1 MNPRGLVP
9 VDRWLGL
16 RGAVL
21 EPAAMLF
28 VAVERDG
35 KADDCRGCV
44 FRHQMA
50 AVCREACSMAV
61 RAGQRDCEAPTDPGK
76 RIIYVASPND
86 PRQSPL
92 F

>member
-9 VDRWLGL
+9 VADWLGL
-16 RGAVL
+16 RGVVL

-28 VAVERDG
+28 LAVERDG
-35 KADDCRGCV
+35 TGCRSCL
-44 FRHQMA
+44 F
-50 AVCREACSMAV
+50 
-61 RAGQRDCEAPTDPGK
+61 AGQRVAVCKAACELASRASMPDCDSPTDPGK
-76 RIIYVASPND
+76 RIIYVAPPND

>member
-1 MNPRGLVP
+1 MLPAGLIEVG
-9 VDRWLGL
+9 RWLGL
-16 RGAVL
+16 RGVAL

-35 KADDCRGCV
+35 SGCRSCV
-44 FRHQMA
+44 FAGQRVAVCKAACEMA
-50 AVCREACSMAV
+50 A
-61 RAGQRDCEAPTDPGK
+61 RAGQKDCDSPTDPGK
-76 RIIYVASPND
+76 RIIYVAPPND

>member
-1 MNPRGLVP
+1 MLPAGLIE

-16 RGAVL
+16 RGEIL
-21 EPAAMLF
+21 EPAAMMF

-35 KADDCRGCV
+35 SGCRGCAFAGQSV
-44 FRHQMA
+44 
-50 AVCREACSMAV
+50 AVCKAACELAARASMP
-61 RAGQRDCEAPTDPGK
+61 DCDSPTDPGK
-76 RIIYVASPND
+76 RIIYVAPPNY